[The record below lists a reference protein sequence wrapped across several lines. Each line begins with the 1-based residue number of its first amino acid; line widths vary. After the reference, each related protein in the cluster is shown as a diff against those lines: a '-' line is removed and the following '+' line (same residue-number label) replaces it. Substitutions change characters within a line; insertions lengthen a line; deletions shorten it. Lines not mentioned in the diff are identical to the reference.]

1 MNYLSAA
8 IANIQATPWWAI
20 PAATIAGVLITV
32 AATTTLEF
40 RRSVRDRNARLFDLR
55 RQAYATIADLIRRQ
69 MGALNMANSR
79 NPGQDTDFRAPEEV
93 RAIHREAAVQASLV
107 GSPELVEAIDYQYQ
121 CTLEAWAAI
130 RKARSELNAMEKY
143 KYTEVEIQ
151 KLVDKA
157 EREALRVTNIL
168 RKDTGV
174 PGDVLKQWF

>member
-1 MNYLSAA
+1 
-8 IANIQATPWWAI
+8 
-20 PAATIAGVLITV
+20 
-32 AATTTLEF
+32 
-40 RRSVRDRNARLFDLR
+40 
-55 RQAYATIADLIRRQ
+55 